1 VAGTASYNMFGS
13 VVLIAFENS
22 FHFKT
27 HQKNIFLF
35 LKIIFHI
42 SILKVPENIKNI
54 NFLKNK

>member
-1 VAGTASYNMFGS
+1 MFGS
-13 VVLIAFENS
+13 VVMIAFENS
-22 FHFKT
+22 FQFKT
-27 HQKNIFLF
+27 YQNNIFYF

>member
-1 VAGTASYNMFGS
+1 MFGS